1 MDKDSEEAG
10 HVQGA
15 EDAVVA
21 ASPVQETGPGD
32 AAVSRASSMTNASRR
47 KPVPPPKDASTLPK
61 WVVAQT
67 TKKVKRRPVSMAS
80 VVAHSR

>member
-21 ASPVQETGPGD
+21 ASPVEAGPGD

-80 VVAHSR
+80 VVAHSQ